1 MTPRNPI
8 HPTSNQIADQIRET
22 VRKVQQSE
30 QVRPP
35 HHAGQETLVQAIRT
49 LARNRVAQTLRQLR
63 AVSGL
68 SYEDVAAETGLSKQ
82 TLFDL
87 EYKERR
93 LSIDE
98 LRKIAA
104 CYHISEN
111 DILGVD
117 ILGTDLD

>member
-1 MTPRNPI
+1 MAQWKPSS
-8 HPTSNQIADQIRET
+8 PTSGQIADQIRET

-30 QVRPP
+30 QVIRP
-35 HHAGQETLVQAIRT
+35 HNASQELLIQAIHT
-49 LARNRVAQTLRQLR
+49 LARNRVAHSLRQLR
-63 AVSGL
+63 AAGGL
-68 SYEDVAAETGLSKQ
+68 SYDDVAAKTGLSKQ
-82 TLFDL
+82 MLFDL

-104 CYHISEN
+104 CYHVSEN

-117 ILGTDLD
+117 LD